1 MYDSEDEMVLAV
13 ESDSE
18 DLIYRRYDPQ
28 VTREKWVIKAR
39 TRETIVLT
47 FDDEDES
54 FDFTYTERG
63 TPELNFLGGFNDMTY
78 ESHENEND
86 LRLYYSSGVALRVPS
101 YS

>member
-1 MYDSEDEMVLAV
+1 MVLAV

-28 VTREKWVIKAR
+28 VTRKKTVIKAR

-47 FDDEDES
+47 FEDEDES
-54 FDFTYTERG
+54 FDFTYTEVG
-63 TPELNFLGGFNDMTY
+63 AAELNFLGYFNDMTY

-86 LRLYYSSGVALRVPS
+86 LRLYFSSGVALRVPS